1 MTNAERPMHLA
12 QLNVGYLKYPTD
24 DPRLAEF
31 MNNLALVNAIADRSS
46 GFVWRLQDESGNAT
60 AFRPFPD
67 PTMAVNLSVWK
78 SAADLEQF
86 VWKTV
91 HERFYRKRGDWFDP
105 MKKPHL
111 VMWWV
116 EEGHIPTLEEA
127 AERLADLHQH
137 GPTEHAFGW
146 AELSDAKFWRT
157 GRCA

>member
-1 MTNAERPMHLA
+1 MHLA

-24 DPRLAEF
+24 DPRVAEF
-31 MNNLALVNAIADRSS
+31 MNNLDLVNAIADKSP
-46 GFVWRLQDESGNAT
+46 GFIWRLQDDSGNAT
-60 AFRPFPD
+60 ALRPFVD
-67 PTMAVNLSVWK
+67 PEMIPNLSVWR

-91 HERFYRKRGDWFDP
+91 HERFYRKRGEWFDP

-116 EEGHIPTLEEA
+116 EEGHIPTLTEA
-127 AERLADLHQH
+127 AERLDHLHKH

-146 AELSDAKFWRT
+146 EQLSEAKFWRT